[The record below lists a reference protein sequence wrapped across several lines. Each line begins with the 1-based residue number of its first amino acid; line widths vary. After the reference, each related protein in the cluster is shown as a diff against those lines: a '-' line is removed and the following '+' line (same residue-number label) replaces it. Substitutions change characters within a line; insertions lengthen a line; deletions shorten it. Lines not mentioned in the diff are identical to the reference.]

1 MQHILTSHNYLTK
14 AISSLIDLI
23 NDSLNRLW
31 NSMIRARQ
39 VEANRKIAP
48 MLKSEYPN
56 MTVDQIWDLL
66 NRNTMGL
73 ENLDHLPKAER

>member
-23 NDSLNRLW
+23 NDSLSGLW
-31 NSMIRARQ
+31 DSIIQARQ
-39 VEANRKIAP
+39 IEANRRIAP
-48 MLKSEYPN
+48 MLKCEYPH
-56 MTVDQIWDLL
+56 MTINQIWDML

-73 ENLDHLPKAER
+73 DHLPQADL

>member
-31 NSMIRARQ
+31 DSMIRARQ

-73 ENLDHLPKAER
+73 ESLDHLPKAER

>member
-14 AISSLIDLI
+14 AISSLMDLI

-31 NSMIRARQ
+31 VSMIRARQ

-66 NRNTMGL
+66 NRSTMGL

>member
-31 NSMIRARQ
+31 VSMIRARQ

-48 MLKSEYPN
+48 MLKGEYPN

-66 NRNTMGL
+66 NRSTMGL
-73 ENLDHLPKAER
+73 ENLDHLPRAER

>member
-14 AISSLIDLI
+14 AISSLMDLI
-23 NDSLNRLW
+23 NDSLDRLW
-31 NSMIRARQ
+31 DSMIRARQ

-73 ENLDHLPKAER
+73 ESLDHLPKAER

>member
-1 MQHILTSHNYLTK
+1 
-14 AISSLIDLI
+14 
-23 NDSLNRLW
+23 
-31 NSMIRARQ
+31 MIRARQ

-66 NRNTMGL
+66 NRNTMVFR
-73 ENLDHLPKAER
+73 KT